1 VSNKTSEQLLESFE
15 EKPFPMDYSECP
27 PFKGGGNSEFAML
40 PPEKETEIIAF
51 YNRIIVKEIPIN
63 TLYQIYSLT
72 GQLIQTGTTNPDI
85 STAQLSKGIYI
96 LRLENGKAFKF
107 VK

>member
-1 VSNKTSEQLLESFE
+1 MKKLLLFSILVMSVLFTAQAGYVI
-15 EKPFPMDYSECP
+15 KD
-27 PFKGGGNSEFAML
+27 
-40 PPEKETEIIAF
+40 
-51 YNRIIVKEIPIN
+51 IPQN
-63 TLYQIYSLT
+63 THYQIYTIT
-72 GQLIQTGTTNPDI
+72 GQLIQAGATNPDI

>member
-1 VSNKTSEQLLESFE
+1 MKKLLLFFALIMSICVS
-15 EKPFPMDYSECP
+15 
-27 PFKGGGNSEFAML
+27 A
-40 PPEKETEIIAF
+40 
-51 YNRIIVKEIPIN
+51 KEIPTN
-63 TLYQIYSLT
+63 TNYQIYSVT
-72 GQLIQTGTTNPDI
+72 GQLIQAGATTPDI